1 MRKTKVKN
9 KLLPIITIT
18 LLILTIFMAIIPMA
32 ICARMT
38 VYPAVGGPSI
48 WTTAKAK
55 VGLGSLYLQL
65 PDVAVMTQGINVE
78 IFLDNPVLIDD
89 LTETDFWF

>member
-1 MRKTKVKN
+1 VRKTKVKN
-9 KLLPIITIT
+9 KLLPTITIT
-18 LLILTIFMAIIPMA
+18 LLILTTFMAIIPMA
-32 ICARMT
+32 TCARMT
-38 VYPAVGGPSI
+38 IYPAVGGTSI

-65 PDVAVMTQGINVE
+65 PDAAAMTQGINVE

-89 LTETDFWF
+89 LTQTDFWF

>member
-1 MRKTKVKN
+1 VRKTKVKN
-9 KLLPIITIT
+9 KLLPTITIT
-18 LLILTIFMAIIPMA
+18 LLILTTFMAIIPMA
-32 ICARMT
+32 TCARMT
-38 VYPAVGGPSI
+38 IYPAVGGTSI

-65 PDVAVMTQGINVE
+65 PDAAAMTQGINVE

>member
-1 MRKTKVKN
+1 MKEMKN
-9 KLLPIITIT
+9 KLLSTITIT
-18 LLILTIFMAIIPMA
+18 ILTISIFMAIIPMA

-38 VYPAVGGPSI
+38 IYPAVGGPSI